1 MSKNKENKKTKNKYL
16 TLVDDEI
23 EFGIVTALNW
33 YESLNLKKI
42 AIMINKPESTTLRYI
57 RKLKNDGIIAFDSK
71 KSEDSWGKFYKLSS
85 ITKKLYD
92 DHMQAMAD
100 RTDRITDDLRDIEKY
115 SEEELNRYI
124 AGEILSADKLEEIP
138 LTRHYFNFVTNLQ
151 NVMINEVISKI
162 DDITDVIEKKGR
174 ENVIDKIKISPMDI
188 SIYVNHI
195 KLSKWKHLFKI
206 NDIIF
211 KFIRNIDELKKE
223 IEEEMNKENVPEEKR
238 STQFLNIFTGNLDVS
253 YEIQD

>member
-1 MSKNKENKKTKNKYL
+1 MSKNRENKKTKDRYL

-23 EFGIVTALNW
+23 EFSIVTALNW

-57 RKLKNDGIIAFDSK
+57 RKLKNNGVITFDSK

-85 ITKKLYD
+85 ATKKLYD
-92 DHMQAMAD
+92 DHMQAMDD
-100 RTDRITDDLRDIEKY
+100 RIDRITNDLQDIDKY
-115 SEEELNRYI
+115 SEEELYRYV
-124 AGEILSADKLEEIP
+124 AGELLSADKFEEIP

-162 DDITDVIEKKGR
+162 GDFADVIEKKGR
-174 ENVIDKIKISPMDI
+174 ENIIEKIKISPMDV
-188 SIYVNHI
+188 SIYVNHV
-195 KLSKWKHLFKI
+195 KLSKWKHMFKI
-206 NDIIF
+206 NKIIF
-211 KFIRNIDELKKE
+211 KFISEIDMLKKE

-238 STQFLNIFTGNLDVS
+238 STQFLNIFSGSLDVS
-253 YEIQD
+253 YELED